1 MTTSLNLRQV
11 ELCLADL
18 KADYNRALGKLEAL
32 NSSKQAATSSL
43 TAAKQDIEIWQQVQ
57 ALFSKASEFARQQLK
72 LRIEETVTAAL
83 QAILATDSIE
93 FQIDMR
99 TLSGNPAA
107 DWSVVSRY
115 GSKEGSQ
122 GVTVTANPE
131 EGRGGGVADIVS
143 LSLRLAL
150 LELARPKPEGPV
162 LLDEPGKHVS
172 REYLPNMAEF
182 LKQYAR
188 KTGRQIIMITHSDPL
203 ADVADVSYR
212 VSQKDGISGV
222 TRL

>member
-1 MTTSLNLRQV
+1 MTSLPRIEV
-11 ELCLADL
+11 GLADL
-18 KADYNRALGKLEAL
+18 RSRYN
-32 NSSKQAATSSL
+32 QAAGQLDLLQKQKTEKTEQLAS
-43 TAAKQDIEIWQQVQ
+43 AKRDIALYQQVQ
-57 ALFSKASEFARQQLK
+57 ALFAKASEFARQQLK

-107 DWSVVSRY
+107 DWAVVSRY
-115 GSKEGSQ
+115 GDLAAGNQ
-122 GVTVTANPE
+122 VTISANPE
-131 EGRGGGVADIVS
+131 DGRGGGVADIVS
-143 LSLRLAL
+143 LALRLAL

-188 KTGRQIIMITHSDPL
+188 KTGRQIIMITHAEPL

-212 VSQKDGISGV
+212 VSQKDGISEV